1 MNLNILTTTYMRI
14 IAAAV
19 AATII
24 VIGALAVLVLTEII
38 PNPILGL
45 FLDDPESSAR
55 YYPRDTLAYGWVT
68 LYPEGGQREQM
79 LDLWDRLNEVPWIED
94 QLDELMDQLE
104 NEYNLIVE
112 EDVIP
117 WAGPEI
123 SVGLLEERRKPVG
136 MMTISVR
143 DPETAKEFMKDWTNY
158 LEDELSL
165 DFEFEEEDEMLIWRD
180 QDTAIAFILANE
192 VLVTLAGEELGRTL
206 DNTLDLISGEQ
217 DRTLADEADFQ
228 KARSQLSS
236 RRFASLFIN
245 IKDSI
250 DILPR
255 DNLSSYDF
263 QEMKSI
269 TESGDLPEWVG
280 ASAEWI
286 DRGIVFEASAPNTE
300 RYGQDIQRLR
310 DPAKL
315 VPSETIGLLA
325 ATFNP
330 DLDAWRERL
339 DNYGSDEETAYE
351 TKSIYEGL
359 YRALEQESER
369 PSRQKEE
376 PDISD
381 ILDVAIEL
389 VEAHT
394 SVDLERDLINHLEG
408 SIVIAVN
415 DVDPT
420 AIRGN
425 PAEETINAIAI
436 LPYTAENEDALMD
449 SLEELSD
456 YLQDEVDLLELDVD
470 SVNVGAENEAE
481 TFHPSSGSIDTTY
494 TPGYVFHKNKLY
506 FGTTEDAL
514 EEVIATQNGNVEPL
528 SSDKEYQRAV
538 GALPKEQ
545 QTLFWVS
552 LERLIAHVDAWDTE
566 LTDDEFEALQST
578 AGSIAA
584 SANADE
590 EQIRISVAV
599 TLFPE

>member
-14 IAAAV
+14 LAAAV

-24 VIGALAVLVLTEII
+24 VIGALAVLVLTGII

-45 FLDDPESSAR
+45 FLDDPEDSAQ
-55 YYPRDTLAYGWVT
+55 YYPRDTLAYGWAT

-79 LDLWDRLNEVPWIED
+79 LDLWDRLNEVPWIDD
-94 QLDELMDQLE
+94 QLDELREDLEEQLD
-104 NEYNLIVE
+104 LTLE
-112 EDVIP
+112 EDVMP
-117 WAGPEI
+117 WMGPDI
-123 SVGLLEERRKPVG
+123 SAGLLEERRKPVG

-180 QDTAIAFILANE
+180 KDTTIAFILAE
-192 VLVTLAGEELGRTL
+192 KVLVTLAGEEMGRTL
-206 DNTLDLISGEQ
+206 DNTLDLISGQE
-217 DRTLADEADFQ
+217 DRTLADEPDFQ
-228 KARSQLSS
+228 KARAQLSS

-255 DNLSSYDF
+255 DNLSSYEF
-263 QEMKSI
+263 EELKSL

-280 ASAEWI
+280 ISAEWI
-286 DRGIVFEASAPNTE
+286 DRGIVLEASAPNKVG
-300 RYGQDIQRLR
+300 YGHDVQSLG

-315 VPSETIGLLA
+315 VSGESIGLLA

-351 TKSIYEGL
+351 TKSIYDGL

-369 PSRQKEE
+369 PSRQKGE

-381 ILDVAIEL
+381 ILDVALEL
-389 VEAHT
+389 IEAHT
-394 SVDLERDLINHLEG
+394 NVDLERDLINHLDG

-415 DVDPT
+415 DVDPM
-420 AIRGN
+420 AIRDN
-425 PAEETINAIAI
+425 PAEETINAVAI
-436 LPYTAENEDALMD
+436 LPYTPEDEDVLMD

-456 YLQDEVDLLELDVD
+456 YLQDEVDMLELDID

-481 TFHPSSGSIDTTY
+481 TFHPSSERIDTTY
-494 TPGYVFHKNKLY
+494 NPGYVFHKNKLY
-506 FGTTEDAL
+506 FGTTEEAL
-514 EEVIATQNGNVEPL
+514 EEAIATQNGTVEPL

-538 GALPKEQ
+538 GALPKKQ

-552 LERLIAHVDAWDTE
+552 LERLIEHVDAWDTE

-590 EQIRISVAV
+590 EEIRISVAV
-599 TLFPE
+599 TIFPE

>member
-14 IAAAV
+14 LAAAV

-24 VIGALAVLVLTEII
+24 VIGALAVLVLTGII

-45 FLDDPESSAR
+45 FLDDPEDSAQ
-55 YYPRDTLAYGWVT
+55 YYPRDTLAYGWAT

-79 LDLWDRLNEVPWIED
+79 LDLWDRLNEVPWIDD
-94 QLDELMDQLE
+94 QLDELREDLEEQLD
-104 NEYNLIVE
+104 LTLE
-112 EDVIP
+112 EDVMP
-117 WAGPEI
+117 WMGPDI
-123 SVGLLEERRKPVG
+123 SAGLLEERRKPVG

-180 QDTAIAFILANE
+180 KDTAIAFILAE
-192 VLVTLAGEELGRTL
+192 KVLVTLAGEEMGRTL
-206 DNTLDLISGEQ
+206 DNTLDLISGQE
-217 DRTLADEADFQ
+217 DRTLADEPDFQ
-228 KARSQLSS
+228 KARAQLSS
-236 RRFASLFIN
+236 RRFASVFIN
-245 IKDSI
+245 IEESI
-250 DILPR
+250 NTLAGEEL
-255 DNLSSYDF
+255 NSYEF
-263 QEMKSI
+263 EELKSL

-280 ASAEWI
+280 ISAEWI
-286 DRGIVFEASAPNTE
+286 DRGIVLEASAPNKVG
-300 RYGQDIQRLR
+300 YGHDVQSLG

-315 VPSETIGLLA
+315 VSGESIGLLA

-351 TKSIYEGL
+351 TKSIYDGL

-369 PSRQKEE
+369 PSRQKGE

-381 ILDVAIEL
+381 ILDVALEL
-389 VEAHT
+389 IEAHT
-394 SVDLERDLINHLEG
+394 NVDLERDLINHLDG

-415 DVDPT
+415 DVDPM

-425 PAEETINAIAI
+425 PAEETINAVAI
-436 LPYTAENEDALMD
+436 LPYTPEDEDVLMD

-456 YLQDEVDLLELDVD
+456 YLQDEVDMLELDIY

-481 TFHPSSGSIDTTY
+481 TFHPSSERIDTTY
-494 TPGYVFHKNKLY
+494 NPGYVFHKNKLY
-506 FGTTEDAL
+506 FGTTEEAL
-514 EEVIATQNGNVEPL
+514 EEAIATQNGTVEPL

-552 LERLIAHVDAWDTE
+552 LERLIEHVDAWDTE

-590 EQIRISVAV
+590 EEIRISVAV
-599 TLFPE
+599 TIFSE